1 MILFNHWEE
10 KIFDYST
17 SLKWQSFAQ
26 NLYLNKSVFLK
37 LSSVVRLPLKQF
49 QFNLF
54 VVYYI
59 YIFAYLKPSRYCM
72 AASIKQIR

>member
-1 MILFNHWEE
+1 MGKGIRLFDFVNMA
-10 KIFDYST
+10 FY
-17 SLKWQSFAQ
+17 LQSFAQ

-72 AASIKQIR
+72 AASTKQIR